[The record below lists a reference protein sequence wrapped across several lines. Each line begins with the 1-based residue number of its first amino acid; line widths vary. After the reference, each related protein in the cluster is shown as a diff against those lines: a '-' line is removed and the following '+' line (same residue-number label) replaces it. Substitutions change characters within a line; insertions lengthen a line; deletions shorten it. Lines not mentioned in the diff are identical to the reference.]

1 MISRRFTLAWLA
13 SGLALPAFAQSAPA
27 PAPSATAVP
36 DPVATVRRA
45 YDPKVKEAQRPYSR
59 RLRRHYDAAI
69 KTSRRLNEPVS
80 GLDFDPMTNSQDADD
95 NFRESL
101 RYAVKSQT
109 ADKAVVEVKLRV
121 FKDQPELTL
130 LYELVIENKAWRIND
145 IVSPAT
151 TDGWRLS
158 SLLEAGAK
166 GQ

>member
-1 MISRRFTLAWLA
+1 MISRRSTLAILA
-13 SGLALPAFAQSAPA
+13 TGLALPALAQTAPA
-27 PAPSATAVP
+27 PGAAAVP
-36 DPVATVRRA
+36 DPIATVRRV
-45 YDPKVKEAQRPYSR
+45 YDPKVKEPQRPYSQ
-59 RLRRHYDAAI
+59 RLRRQYDAAI

-80 GLDFDPMTNSQDADD
+80 GLDFDPTTNSQDTDD

-130 LYELVIENKAWRIND
+130 LYELVMERKAWRIND